1 MRKKKTAIKNHILIP
16 EHIKLSESEKKE
28 LLEKYHISVNELPK
42 INSNDPAILDMKTKA
57 GDIIKIIR
65 KSSTAGESA
74 YYRAVIN

>member
-16 EHIKLSESEKKE
+16 EHIKLSEPEKKE
-28 LLEKYHISVNELPK
+28 LLEKYHISLNELPK
-42 INSNDPAILDMKTKA
+42 INSNDPAILDMNTKA
-57 GDIIKIIR
+57 GDVIKIIR